1 MTAPTTIPD
10 AAYAVLRDWLPSNL
24 DSERPLSSLATV
36 SRWGFPDVRTVLLSE
51 YDPSG
56 FYFHTDVHSRKAQEL
71 AAIPRAAL
79 SIVWPNR
86 GRQLTVA
93 GTVERA
99 SSVEEEAVYVRQSR
113 YLQILAWL
121 NTTAFAQRPAAE
133 RRAVWSE
140 FAASHPEGSLKPPT
154 SWAGFLL
161 RPHRLTFWRGDTA
174 TASQR
179 TEYQLT
185 DTGDWRVSV
194 LAG

>member
-10 AAYAVLRDWLPSNL
+10 AAYAVLREWLPSNL
-24 DSERPLSSLATV
+24 DPDRPLTSLATV
-36 SRWGFPDVRTVLLSE
+36 SRSGFPDVRTVLLSE

-56 FYFHTDVHSRKAQEL
+56 FYFHTDSHSRKALEL
-71 AAIPRAAL
+71 AASPRAAL
-79 SIVWPNR
+79 SMVWPEL
-86 GRQLTVA
+86 GRQLSVV

-99 SSVEEEAVYVRQSR
+99 SSIEEEAVYTRTSR

-121 NTTAFAQRPAAE
+121 NTTAFAQLPADE
-133 RRAVWSE
+133 RRTAWSE
-140 FAASHPEGSLKPPT
+140 FAAAHPDGTLTPPS
-154 SWAGFLL
+154 SWAGYLV
-161 RPHRLTFWRGDTA
+161 RPHRLTFWRGDPA

-185 DTGDWRVSV
+185 EAGSWRVSV